1 MNLLIILKDKIFKN
15 ERYLILFILLLSVF
29 SRGIAAFYFGD
40 RNLENEWGILIKN
53 LYNHNTLALLKFD
66 DLFVP
71 NLWMPP
77 VYAYF
82 IYIHVLIFD
91 LGEFL
96 VPSVI
101 FTQIII
107 SSITSIIFYKILLI
121 LFSKNY
127 SILGAIIFCL
137 FPLIIYSTSQISS
150 VTIYLFLLTY
160 FLYLILI
167 LKDKNSFKNILIIGL
182 IAGVLIL
189 TRRDFL
195 LIYLLSLTYIFI
207 FFKINFKKI
216 VLMIAIT
223 VITISPYIIRNYLSF
238 NKLVIHSGFGYNVWK
253 AYNPKAKVEGYYIE
267 TNDLKAKLKDV
278 KKDIYYRFNEDKI
291 YLDEA
296 IKYISDEPEKY
307 LVLFAKRLFAFYF
320 YDTDSSQSN
329 YYNSFHIYPILIF
342 SILSLLGLLIYN
354 KSNSKYNYLILILF
368 TLVIIYSSFAI
379 LPRYKIYILPFQI
392 LLSISGI
399 KYLFEKLRIK
409 N

>member
-223 VITISPYIIRNYLSF
+223 VITISPYIHK
-238 NKLVIHSGFGYNVWK
+238 KL
-253 AYNPKAKVEGYYIE
+253 
-267 TNDLKAKLKDV
+267 
-278 KKDIYYRFNEDKI
+278 
-291 YLDEA
+291 
-296 IKYISDEPEKY
+296 
-307 LVLFAKRLFAFYF
+307 
-320 YDTDSSQSN
+320 
-329 YYNSFHIYPILIF
+329 LIF
-342 SILSLLGLLIYN
+342 
-354 KSNSKYNYLILILF
+354 
-368 TLVIIYSSFAI
+368 
-379 LPRYKIYILPFQI
+379 
-392 LLSISGI
+392 
-399 KYLFEKLRIK
+399 
-409 N
+409 